1 MSLMCLIVSF
11 LAQIPTAEPIEEEI
25 IAENYD
31 EEDRHIQSQNIE
43 PTSSTSK
50 EPSEHFW
57 SERIKKRIGVTESY
71 HGFKLCPNKYNIW
84 HNCTL
89 YCVNRWATGRP
100 KPSEKYLRRY
110 KRLLR
115 KYPLGKDWKETYD
128 AACGVYYFYNSSSQK
143 VSWLPPAHP
152 QARISNSAAIFRRQL
167 ANSNDKCNFE
177 TKNFKNTND
186 GEIGAQFSSFAPSK
200 KK

>member
-1 MSLMCLIVSF
+1 MV
-11 LAQIPTAEPIEEEI
+11 PEPMEEEI

-31 EEDRHIQSQNIE
+31 EEDRHNQPANTEQAK
-43 PTSSTSK
+43 STSK
-50 EPSEHFW
+50 ESNEHFW

-89 YCVNRWATGRP
+89 YCVNRWTTGRP
-100 KPSEKYLRRY
+100 KPSEKYLKRY

-115 KYPLGKDWKETYD
+115 KYPIGKDWKEIYD
-128 AACGVYYFYNSSSQK
+128 TGCGVYYFYNTSSQK
-143 VSWLPPAHP
+143 VSWLPPTHP
-152 QARISNSAAIFRRQL
+152 QARISNSAATLRKQL
-167 ANSNDKCNFE
+167 ANSNDKFNFE
-177 TKNFKNTND
+177 TKSNTKNQND
-186 GEIGAQFSSFAPSK
+186 AEIGALFSSFPASK